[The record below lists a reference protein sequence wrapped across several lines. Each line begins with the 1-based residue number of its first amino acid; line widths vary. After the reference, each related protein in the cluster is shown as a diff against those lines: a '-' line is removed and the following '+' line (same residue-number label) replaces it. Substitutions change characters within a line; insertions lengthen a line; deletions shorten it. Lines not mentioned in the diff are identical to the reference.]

1 MASRRTLTNSPFDTL
16 EKTFKLLVKGPNP
29 LAFDASEIAG
39 LPDQSIPF
47 DELQAMLLHPSTSF
61 DVRDAVIGALVAR
74 SQREGGAATIALAG
88 MLLPGLRR
96 AGWALVKACPGK
108 TDDIEAEMLLA
119 FLEAVA
125 VSDPSRA
132 RLASR
137 LTWLARNGG
146 KKLFRIELAERAE
159 VGTDPVSS
167 APPRP
172 WGHADLVLAH
182 AVRAGVIGAR
192 DAELIG
198 ATRIGD
204 VDLAHVARCQGVEYD
219 ALQKRRV
226 RAESL
231 LAVWLTSEGYVP
243 FEFVRYETPT
253 PCSIGGGRHR
263 LVRSSDR
270 RPEMRR
276 STPTNRR

>member
-1 MASRRTLTNSPFDTL
+1 MASHRTLTNSPFDTL
-16 EKTFKLLVKGPNP
+16 EKTFKLLVKGTNP
-29 LAFDASEIAG
+29 LAFDGTRIAG
-39 LPDQSIPF
+39 IPSRLIPF

-61 DVRDAVIGALVAR
+61 DVRDAVIGALVAQ

-88 MLLPGLRR
+88 VLLPGLRR
-96 AGWALVKACPGK
+96 AGWALIKSCPGK

-125 VSDPSRA
+125 ACDPGRA
-132 RLASR
+132 RLAAR
-137 LTWLARNGG
+137 LTWLARTGG
-146 KKLFRIELAERAE
+146 SRLLRTEMAERAE

-172 WGHADLVLAH
+172 YGHADLVLAH
-182 AVRAGVIGAR
+182 AVGVGVISAR

-204 VDLAHVARCQGVEYD
+204 VDLAYVARCQGVEYD

-226 RAESL
+226 RAETS
-231 LAVWLTSEGYVP
+231 LAVWLTSEEYVP
-243 FEFVRYETPT
+243 FDFVRKEAQT
-253 PCSIGGGRHR
+253 PCSIGGGRNR
-263 LVRSSDR
+263 QVQSKDR
-270 RPEMRR
+270 RPENRR
-276 STPTNRR
+276 SAPTNRR